1 MRPFISLANVV
12 TSTSLAAGVIALM
25 LITDD
30 RLGAAFAAVAVA
42 AVLDSVDGYLA
53 RRSRSCGPF
62 GCQLDSLADLVAF
75 GVAPALLLHVGPLGD
90 VQILGPAACVA
101 FVLAGAWRLARFAV
115 LEDSHRFTGLPI
127 PPAGLVACG
136 VTLLAL
142 PPGVAIGVTL
152 TLVLLMVSEI
162 PVPTLVALADLVP
175 RRRRRVTLRLVGV
188 DDAADGPS
196 AGQDARSGG
205 DHDEGGD
212 EARDEKRIGAPALAR
227 E

>member
-1 MRPFISLANVV
+1 MRPFLNIANTV
-12 TSTSLAAGVIALM
+12 TSASLAAGVVALM
-25 LITDD
+25 LVADQ
-30 RLGAAFAAVAVA
+30 RLGPAFAAVAAA

-75 GVAPALLLHVGPLGD
+75 GVAPALLLRAGPLGE
-90 VQILGPAACVA
+90 VPILGPAACVA

-127 PPAGLVACG
+127 PPAGLVASAAA
-136 VTLLAL
+136 VLAL
-142 PPGVAIGVTL
+142 PPGLAVGVTL

-162 PVPTLVALADLVP
+162 PVPTLVALADLV
-175 RRRRRVTLRLVGV
+175 RGRRRVTLRLVGV
-188 DDAADGPS
+188 DDAADGAS
-196 AGQDARSGG
+196 AGQGARPGG
-205 DHDEGGD
+205 HRDEGDD
-212 EARDEKRIGAPALAR
+212 EARDDKRVGAPALAR

>member
-1 MRPFISLANVV
+1 MRQFFNLANFV
-12 TSTSLAAGVIALM
+12 TSASLVAGVVALM
-25 LITDD
+25 LVADG
-30 RLGAAFAAVAVA
+30 RLGRAFAAVAVA

-75 GVAPALLLHVGPLGD
+75 GVAPALLLHEGPLGA
-90 VQILGPAACVA
+90 VSVLGPAACVA

-127 PPAGLVACG
+127 PPAGLFASTAAV
-136 VTLLAL
+136 LAL
-142 PPGVAIGVTL
+142 PPGLAVGVTL

-162 PVPTLVALADLVP
+162 PVPTLVALADLVRG
-175 RRRRRVTLRLVGV
+175 RRGVALRLVGV
-188 DDAADGPS
+188 DDGADGTR
-196 AGQDARSGG
+196 AGQDPRAGR
-205 DHDEGGD
+205 DRDERGD
-212 EARDEKRIGAPALAR
+212 EPRDGERVGAPALAR